1 VSIKV
6 FDSTYEALAKSLDLR
21 SQRQVVISSNIANSD
36 TPGYQAQTL
45 DFEGALA
52 RALTLDDKPMD
63 RTNGRHMTSA
73 GEVGEI
79 TGEIYNAINNV
90 VREDGNTVDRD
101 AEMAAMAEN
110 QLLYN
115 AAADLV
121 KKKLAMIKYA
131 IADGGGN

>member
-1 VSIKV
+1 MSIKV
-6 FDSTYEALAKSLDLR
+6 FDRTFEALAKSLDLR
-21 SQRQVVISSNIANSD
+21 SQRQVVISSNIANAD
-36 TPGYQAQTL
+36 TPGYQAQQL

-63 RTNGRHMTSA
+63 RTAPGHMTSG

-79 TGEIYNAINNV
+79 QGEIYNQINNV

-101 AEMAAMAEN
+101 QEMMSLSEN

-121 KKKLAMIKYA
+121 KKKLALLRYA
-131 IADGGGN
+131 IADGGNH